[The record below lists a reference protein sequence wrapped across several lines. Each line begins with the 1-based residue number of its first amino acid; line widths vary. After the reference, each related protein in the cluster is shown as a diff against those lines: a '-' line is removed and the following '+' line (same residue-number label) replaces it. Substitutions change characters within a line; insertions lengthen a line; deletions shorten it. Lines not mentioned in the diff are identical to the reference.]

1 MLATRKLPLQ
11 HLLSLS
17 LSLSLSLTTWGNEE
31 TPVAAS
37 HRKNLAAFDDP
48 SST

>member
-1 MLATRKLPLQ
+1 MLATRKLPMQ
-11 HLLSLS
+11 PLLSLS
-17 LSLSLSLTTWGNEE
+17 LATWGNEE